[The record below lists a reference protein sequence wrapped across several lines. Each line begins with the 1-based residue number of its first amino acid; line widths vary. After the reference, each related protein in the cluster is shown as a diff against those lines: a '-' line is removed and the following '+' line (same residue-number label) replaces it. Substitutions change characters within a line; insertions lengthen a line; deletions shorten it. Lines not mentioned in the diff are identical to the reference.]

1 MTSASSA
8 IIQDIDIMRRRGLAS
23 LAFVYHDFNE
33 YRKRDLRGLFST
45 VLVQLCHQSNSYC
58 DILSKFYSAH
68 ADGSKPPS
76 DDELA
81 RCLKEI
87 LELRGQAPVFLVV
100 DALDEYS
107 NPSALSPP
115 REKFLMC
122 IKELIELQLPNLRIC
137 VTSRPEADI
146 KSVLDPLTSYFVS
159 LHDERGQIQDI
170 HNYVNFVVHTN
181 EEMRRWKPEDKQLVI
196 DILTNRADGM

>member
-23 LAFVYHDFNE
+23 LAFVYHNFNE
-33 YRKRDLRGLFST
+33 AGKRNLHGLLST

-58 DILSKFYSAH
+58 DILSKFYSTH
-68 ADGSKPPS
+68 GYGLRPPS
-76 DDELA
+76 DDGLV
-81 RCLKEI
+81 RCLKEV
-87 LELRGQAPVFLVV
+87 LELKGQAPVFLVV
-100 DALDEYS
+100 DALDECS
-107 NPSALSPP
+107 NPSIPPSP
-115 REKFLMC
+115 REKLLTC
-122 IKELIELQLPNLRIC
+122 IKDLIELKLPNLRIC

-159 LHDERGQIQDI
+159 LHDEGGQRQDI
-170 HNYVNFVVHTN
+170 HNYVKFVVHAN

-196 DILTNRADGM
+196 DVLTNRAGGM